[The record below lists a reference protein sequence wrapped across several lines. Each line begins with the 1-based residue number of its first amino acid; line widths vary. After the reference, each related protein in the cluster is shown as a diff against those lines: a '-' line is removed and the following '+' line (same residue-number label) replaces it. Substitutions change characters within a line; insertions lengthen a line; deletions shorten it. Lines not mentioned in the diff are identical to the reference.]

1 MRDLP
6 QPQYLTYTM
15 EGQGSGLS
23 IRLIVRD
30 HLVWL
35 EMSSGGRYGAPGAD
49 YDAPP
54 AARWTMQHRTNDYAT
69 EILDDFDGRRYVS
82 SRAFFDPT
90 WYGAFRALRDGMLF
104 YQPPE
109 APVSSYATPTPGPS
123 PDLRTIAIVTVIGS
137 NIYTAQDAGPA
148 VCFNGDDGHAI
159 HLVPRDRNRHHQLS
173 DVVVDTRNMRF
184 CSIRFDASDGSFN
197 GTVEQHY
204 ADVGGYWL
212 QTDGI
217 ITSHFRTLGI
227 SFGRGYWTYRVN
239 YAAFPRSIADN
250 TFLTPPDQ

>member
-1 MRDLP
+1 MHALLLAAIAATAPPPSAQEFYSRAVEVMRDLP
-6 QPQYLTYTM
+6 QPQYVTYAM
-15 EGQGSGLS
+15 DGEGHGMS
-23 IRLIVRD
+23 IRLIVRR

-35 EMSSGGRYGAPGAD
+35 EMTSGSGLGGTT
-49 YDAPP
+49 
-54 AARWTMQHRTNDYAT
+54 RWTMRHRTNDYAT
-69 EILDDFDGRRYVS
+69 EIVDDFEGRRLVS

-109 APVSSYATPTPGPS
+109 APVSAYATPTPGPPS
-123 PDLRTIAIVTVIGS
+123 DLRTIAVVSVIGS
-137 NIYTAQDAGPA
+137 NIYRVESSGPA
-148 VCFNGDDGHAI
+148 VCYNGDDGFAL
-159 HLVPRDRNRHHQLS
+159 HLVPRDRNRQHQLT

-184 CSIRFDASDGSFN
+184 CTIRFNASDGGLN

-217 ITSHFRTLGI
+217 ITDRFR
-227 SFGRGYWTYRVN
+227 
-239 YAAFPRSIADN
+239 
-250 TFLTPPDQ
+250 